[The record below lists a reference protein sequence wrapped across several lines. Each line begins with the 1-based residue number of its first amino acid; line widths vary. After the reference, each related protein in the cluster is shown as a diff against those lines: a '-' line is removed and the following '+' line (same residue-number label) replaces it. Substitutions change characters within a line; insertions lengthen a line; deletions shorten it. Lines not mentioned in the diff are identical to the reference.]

1 MRIYIKQES
10 DTEYRFDFGFSDDL
24 EKLEVTENTL
34 RVVLKD
40 GQDATFEK
48 PEWEW
53 KIREV

>member
-1 MRIYIKQES
+1 MRIYIKQEA
-10 DTEYRFDFGFSDDL
+10 DTEYRFDLGFSDDL

-53 KIREV
+53 KIGEV